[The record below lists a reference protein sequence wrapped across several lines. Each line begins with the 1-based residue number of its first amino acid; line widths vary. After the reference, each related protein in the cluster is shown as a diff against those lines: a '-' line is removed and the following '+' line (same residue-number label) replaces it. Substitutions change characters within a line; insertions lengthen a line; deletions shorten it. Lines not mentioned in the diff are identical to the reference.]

1 MSTAQAAGTSSAHAD
16 AETHEHA
23 TIFDHVAY
31 WLTVIGVYFL
41 VGVLFFYSGK
51 SKLFDDNGK
60 APAGIKQQFSST
72 FVGHFPGVDFLWAT
86 LGVLEFGIFVLM
98 VLSLLRGEFLMG
110 RSKSILMVALALALV
125 TFACLSFGQ
134 TSTGNNGGSASLY
147 SYFGST
153 AIIFILVWMLPP
165 NSPRNWLSSR
175 WRTGG

>member
-1 MSTAQAAGTSSAHAD
+1 
-16 AETHEHA
+16 
-23 TIFDHVAY
+23 
-31 WLTVIGVYFL
+31 
-41 VGVLFFYSGK
+41 
-51 SKLFDDNGK
+51 
-60 APAGIKQQFSST
+60 
-72 FVGHFPGVDFLWAT
+72 
-86 LGVLEFGIFVLM
+86 
-98 VLSLLRGEFLMG
+98 
-110 RSKSILMVALALALV
+110 MVALALALV